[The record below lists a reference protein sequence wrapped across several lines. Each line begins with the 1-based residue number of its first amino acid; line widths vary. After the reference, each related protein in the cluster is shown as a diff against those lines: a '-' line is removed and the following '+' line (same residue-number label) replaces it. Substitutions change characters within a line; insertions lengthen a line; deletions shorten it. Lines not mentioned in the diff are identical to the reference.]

1 MMGKIVF
8 ICGTDTGS
16 GKTVLTGLLTRFSR
30 DNGIDAVALKP
41 FCSGSREDVDFLQL
55 CQDSALTDDEVNPWF
70 FKKPLAPYAD
80 LKTSKKYNFKK
91 PLNIQAVVKHI
102 ETIRKEH
109 NLIFVEGIGGL
120 MVPITKYFL
129 FIDIISKLKAPV
141 ILTAKNR
148 LGAVNHTLLSVKIL
162 KYFSLKC
169 RVVVLMNEEKPDL
182 SSKSNSEIISEFSGG
197 IDVFE
202 IPFLRDIKPDKC
214 QEKKVAKNFKKILA
228 QIIKIYKF

>member
-1 MMGKIVF
+1 MMGKIIF

-30 DNGIDAVALKP
+30 NSGIDAVALKP
-41 FCSGSREDVDFLQL
+41 FCSGSREDIDFLQL
-55 CQDSALTDDEVNPWF
+55 CQDSVLIDDEVNPWF

-80 LKTSKKYNFKK
+80 MKTSKEYNFKK

-141 ILTAKNR
+141 ILTAKNK
-148 LGAVNHTLLSVKIL
+148 LGAVNHTLLSAKIL

-169 RVVVLMNEEKPDL
+169 RSIVLMNEEKSDL

-197 IDVFE
+197 NEVLE
-202 IPFLRDIKPDKC
+202 IPFLRDINPNIC
-214 QEKKVAKNFKKILA
+214 QEKKLQKKLKKILA
-228 QIIKIYKF
+228 RI